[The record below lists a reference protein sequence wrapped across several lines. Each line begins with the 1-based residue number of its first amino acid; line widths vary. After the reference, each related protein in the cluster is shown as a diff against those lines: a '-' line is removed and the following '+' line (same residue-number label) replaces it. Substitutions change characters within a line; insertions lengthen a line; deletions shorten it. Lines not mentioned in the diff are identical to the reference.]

1 MPTAS
6 PSASAPASPSPATG
20 RRAGGLATRVY
31 FACAALV
38 LAAAVLLRF
47 VALDRLLPHV
57 VEPDAFWAYHL
68 MELRGE
74 RVPDGVDF
82 RERYPS
88 LVPQA
93 LSFIDAPAPASS
105 VQEALS
111 AASQPFLLVR
121 AVAALAG
128 VLLAFC
134 VWRIALRLVDR
145 WSALVAALFVAVGP
159 LSLLCSTQ
167 ARPHAV
173 VAAACALTVLACIRL
188 VEKPCLARAFLASL
202 AAAFALAALQN
213 GVFALAPLALALW
226 LTHRGWQRWAL
237 PLAGCALALGLGLAW
252 WPALP
257 QFVDGAVR
265 LGGSGAHELAGAQY
279 DGTGFLAAARQ
290 LFEHDP
296 WLAVLLPVG
305 LWALLGTASAAGA
318 DEAARRRVARNLLL
332 AHAIP
337 YLVVSGLNREFY
349 ERFLLPLL
357 PLASIVAGA
366 GAVWL
371 VRRAANA
378 GRPFALRAA
387 ALAIVLPLAALVAA
401 GAAAWWRLS
410 TSPDTVEHAAA
421 SLPEGR
427 ACTTPYLVLPLVLD
441 DATLE
446 ATLAERDGRVTP
458 WIAWQ
463 AAHRGELAGLPAAER
478 RAWRIMPARIG
489 RPGAD
494 GAANCDAWLA
504 ETRAELLVL
513 ELSRRAS
520 MSPAGMELLRRA
532 RAASGEPLTGADGA
546 AEGRLDAVVL
556 TYQAIPEYYRRLVG
570 AQRFGPPVEV
580 WRAP

>member
-1 MPTAS
+1 MTIAS
-6 PSASAPASPSPATG
+6 PSAAPAGPSAVPTTRTG
-20 RRAGGLATRVY
+20 KLATRAY
-31 FACAALV
+31 IGCAILV
-38 LAAAVLLRF
+38 AVAAVLLRF

-74 RVPDGVDF
+74 SVPDGVDF

-88 LVPQA
+88 LVPRL
-93 LSFIDAPAPASS
+93 LSAIDAPAPAAS
-105 VQEALS
+105 VADALQ
-111 AASQPFLLVR
+111 AASQPFVLVR

-134 VWRIALRLVDR
+134 TWRIALRIVDR

-159 LSLLCSTQ
+159 LALLCSTQ

-173 VAAACALTVLACIRL
+173 VAAACALTVLLCVRL
-188 VEKPCLARAFLASL
+188 VERPGLLRALAATL
-202 AAAFALAALQN
+202 AAALALASLQN
-213 GVFALAPLALALW
+213 GVFALLPLALALW
-226 LTHRGWQRWAL
+226 TTHRGWQRIAL
-237 PLAGCALALGLGLAW
+237 PAAGVALALALGLVW

-265 LGGSGAHELAGAQY
+265 LGGSGAHELAGSQY
-279 DGTGFLAAARQ
+279 DGTGFLVAAQQ

-296 WLAVLLPVG
+296 WLAVLVPAG
-305 LWALLGTASAAGA
+305 LWALASSGVRAEGGSRAA
-318 DEAARRRVARNLLL
+318 ARNLLL
-332 AHAIP
+332 AHALP

-357 PLASIVAGA
+357 PLACLVAGA

-387 ALAIVLPLAALVAA
+387 ALAVVLPLAGLVAA

-421 SLPEGR
+421 ALPKQR
-427 ACTTPYLVLPLVLD
+427 ACTTPYLVLPLLLD
-441 DATLE
+441 DGALD
-446 ATLAERDGRVTP
+446 ATLAEKDGRVTP

-463 AAHRGELAGLPAAER
+463 AAHRAELAGMPASER
-478 RAWRIMPARIG
+478 RDWRIMPARIG

-494 GAANCDAWLA
+494 GAASCDAWLA
-504 ETRAELLVL
+504 GTRPDLLVL
-513 ELSRRAS
+513 ELSRRAA

-532 RAASGEPLTGADGA
+532 RAAAPEPLVGADGA

-556 TYQAIPEYYRRLVG
+556 TYQAIPEYYRRMVG
-570 AQRFGPPVEV
+570 ARRFGPPVEV